1 MHRPART
8 RRLSIAALVCCALFV
23 VAAGAGVRS
32 FWKQDSWIYGTDKRV
47 VGFGSGRGRIV
58 GLYISAPADIKI
70 SHGHQ
75 SWDATSFEF
84 PSPMLPVAVVRQT
97 DHLLLVGDLIQRAVW
112 VPLWFPLLL
121 LLIAPARWLI
131 ARPANAPAFP
141 VIAETRQK

>member
-1 MHRPART
+1 MRRPTRT

-23 VAAGAGVRS
+23 VTAGTGLRS

-70 SHGHQ
+70 LHGHQ

-84 PSPMLPVAVVRQT
+84 PSPILPVAVVRQT
-97 DHLLLVGDLIQRAVW
+97 DHLLVGDLTQRAVW

-131 ARPANAPAFP
+131 ARPANAAAFLVVTKQP
-141 VIAETRQK
+141 